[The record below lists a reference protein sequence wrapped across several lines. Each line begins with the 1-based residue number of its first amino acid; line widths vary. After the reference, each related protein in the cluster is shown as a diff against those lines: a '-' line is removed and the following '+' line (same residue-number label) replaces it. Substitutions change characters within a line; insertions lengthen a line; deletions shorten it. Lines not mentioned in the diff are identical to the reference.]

1 MSPREIEFNFMLKKL
16 KRQTDSHELIFGREP
31 ESCVQGSMPRD
42 RKRRVPPI
50 PRASEKGN
58 GNL

>member
-42 RKRRVPPI
+42 TNEGSSNS
-50 PRASEKGN
+50 ASK
-58 GNL
+58 